1 MKSNK
6 IIFIFLILFFF
17 KINSLAE
24 EFQFESNEVQI
35 LEKGNII
42 LLEKEVKIL
51 AKDSLKIEADKSEY
65 DKKENSLKV
74 YGNVKITDDTNEINI
89 NAEKVN
95 YLKSDEIIFTEG
107 KSTVE
112 LEKKYLINSTNLNL
126 DRNLMIFSSN
136 KKTIIDDNKGYNFI
150 LDEFNFDIKTT
161 AILITIQK
169 KLL

>member
-51 AKDSLKIEADKSEY
+51 AKDSLKCV
-65 DKKENSLKV
+65 NQLK
-74 YGNVKITDDTNEINI
+74 
-89 NAEKVN
+89 A
-95 YLKSDEIIFTEG
+95 
-107 KSTVE
+107 
-112 LEKKYLINSTNLNL
+112 LNL
-126 DRNLMIFSSN
+126 
-136 KKTIIDDNKGYNFI
+136 
-150 LDEFNFDIKTT
+150 
-161 AILITIQK
+161 IT
-169 KLL
+169 LC